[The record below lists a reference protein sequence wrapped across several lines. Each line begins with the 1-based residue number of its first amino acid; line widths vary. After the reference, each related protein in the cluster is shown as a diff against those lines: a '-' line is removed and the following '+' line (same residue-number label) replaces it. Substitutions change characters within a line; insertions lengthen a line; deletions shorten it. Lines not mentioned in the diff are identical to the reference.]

1 MLFTASPLSQTVTPS
16 RTSSPLERDVLYGRP
31 LICATYMYMY
41 IDEVLHLYQ
50 HIRCE
55 ILLLFTRFQLG
66 LASKYLTHLK
76 RKHVLH
82 HFVCSGRLVHFPFE
96 PRTLCANVGRLLLW
110 VHLRGTTFPS
120 TMT

>member
-82 HFVCSGRLVHFPFE
+82 HFVCCRPIGSFSLRTANALCERRAFAVVGPSAWHYFP
-96 PRTLCANVGRLLLW
+96 LYY
-110 VHLRGTTFPS
+110 
-120 TMT
+120 